1 MRILL
6 NKYFDELKHAWKH
19 YSKRAGRAFEEPQ
32 PGHEESWIYKKIRT
46 SGWAEE
52 GSKLSFI
59 STFFAIIVVFP

>member
-6 NKYFDELKHAWKH
+6 NKYLDELKHAWKH

-46 SGWAEE
+46 SVWAEE
-52 GSKLSFI
+52 GSRLSFD
-59 STFFAIIVVFP
+59 SAFFAILLVFY